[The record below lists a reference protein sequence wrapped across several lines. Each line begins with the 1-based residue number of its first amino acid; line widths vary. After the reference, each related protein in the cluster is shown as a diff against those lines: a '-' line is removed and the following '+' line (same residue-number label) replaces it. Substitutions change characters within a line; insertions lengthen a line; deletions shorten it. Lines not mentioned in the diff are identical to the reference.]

1 MLYFEITDG
10 QWQSEK
16 ETKTMKPSRRENMIT
31 IFKYIQRKPN
41 CTRRQIQNRTK
52 LSWGTVSMMMSE
64 LLEKG
69 LVIEDFPKVAPLG
82 RTPKTI
88 VINNER
94 NRCLGI
100 DINITGLSFVVSDL
114 AGRVIASQYV
124 QVDSLTYVNIL
135 NILFEKSDE
144 FVSFYSPLT
153 LIAISMQGKVD
164 LKKGVSQEVPYIHD
178 WKNVPLKTLFEER
191 YGCPSFL
198 FHDPDCLMTYEL
210 YRNENIIHYIHN
222 SVALRIDESIGISL
236 LLGGKI
242 FYGSN
247 GFNVEIGH
255 TIIAPDGR
263 ECRCGHLG
271 CFEAY
276 CSFSGLKCQ
285 YLLKTDRTITSDQF
299 MVLVEAND
307 PVATDLFREFIKFLT
322 IALSNV
328 IYLYAPEVIFINGKM
343 MSYKHL
349 FAPEIISNLSS
360 LTEQSKTQLIINDY
374 NLEAPALGAI
384 LNSIDADME
393 RILFVDEMSKSREE
407 LAQKI

>member
-1 MLYFEITDG
+1 
-10 QWQSEK
+10 
-16 ETKTMKPSRRENMIT
+16 MIT

-69 LVIEDFPKVAPLG
+69 LVIEDYPKVTPLG

-88 VINNER
+88 IINNER
-94 NRCLGI
+94 NLCLGI

-114 AGRVIASQYV
+114 AGRVIISHFF
-124 QVDSLTYVNIL
+124 QVESLTHANIL
-135 NILFEKSDE
+135 TTLFEKSDE
-144 FVSFYSPLT
+144 FVSTYSPLS

-164 LKKGVSQEVPYIHD
+164 LKKGISHEVPYIQD
-178 WKNVPLKTLFEER
+178 WKDVPLKFLFEER
-191 YGCPSFL
+191 YGRPTFL

-285 YLLKTDRTITSDQF
+285 YLLKTDRVITSDQF
-299 MVLVEAND
+299 MALVEEADDPIANE
-307 PVATDLFREFIKFLT
+307 LFSDFIKFLS

-349 FAPEIISNLSS
+349 FAPQIISALSS
-360 LTEQSKTQLIINDY
+360 LTQQSKTQLILNNY

-393 RILFVDEMSKSREE
+393 RILFVDEMSKLREDP
-407 LAQKI
+407 AHKN

>member
-1 MLYFEITDG
+1 
-10 QWQSEK
+10 
-16 ETKTMKPSRRENMIT
+16 
-31 IFKYIQRKPN
+31 
-41 CTRRQIQNRTK
+41 
-52 LSWGTVSMMMSE
+52 MMMSE

-69 LVIEDFPKVAPLG
+69 LVIEDYPRVVPLG

-94 NRCLGI
+94 NLCLGV

-114 AGRVIASQYV
+114 AGRVIASQYF
-124 QVDSLTYVNIL
+124 QVETLTYANIL
-135 NILFEKSDE
+135 NMLFEKSDE
-144 FVSFYSPLT
+144 FVSAYSPLT

-164 LKKGVSQEVPYIHD
+164 LIKGISHEVPYIQD
-178 WKNVPLKTLFEER
+178 WKDVPLKTLFEER
-191 YGCPSFL
+191 YGRPTFL

-263 ECRCGHLG
+263 ECHCGHLG

-285 YLLKTDRTITSDQF
+285 YLLKTDRHISSDQF
-299 MVLVEAND
+299 MDLVEANE
-307 PVATDLFREFIKFLT
+307 PIASDLFSDFIKFLT

-349 FAPEIISNLSS
+349 FAPQILSNLSS
-360 LTEQSKTQLIINDY
+360 LTEQSKTQLIINNY

-384 LNSIDADME
+384 LNSIDTDME
-393 RILFVDEMSKSREE
+393 RILFIDEMSKLRGEF
-407 LAQKI
+407 AHKN

>member
-1 MLYFEITDG
+1 
-10 QWQSEK
+10 
-16 ETKTMKPSRRENMIT
+16 MKPSRKENMIT

-52 LSWGTVSMMMSE
+52 LSWGTVSMMMTE
-64 LLEKG
+64 MIEKG
-69 LVIEDFPKVAPLG
+69 LVIEDYPKATPLG

-88 VINNER
+88 AINPHR

-100 DINITGLSFVVSDL
+100 DINITGLAFVVSDL
-114 AGRVIASQYV
+114 AGRVIASESFP
-124 QVDSLTYVNIL
+124 VDNLTYSKIMDL
-135 NILFEKSDE
+135 LFEKCDE
-144 FVSFYSPLT
+144 IFAAYSPLS

-164 LKKGVSQEVPYIHD
+164 LKKGISNEVPYIKD
-178 WKNVPLKTLFEER
+178 WKDIPLKALFEAK
-191 YGCPSFL
+191 YGRPTFL

-210 YRNENIIHYIHN
+210 YRNENVIHYIHN

-263 ECRCGHLG
+263 ACHCGHLG

-285 YLLKTDRTITSDQF
+285 YLLKTDQNVSSAHF
-299 MVLVEAND
+299 MELVESND
-307 PVATDLFREFIKFLT
+307 PFATQLFADFIKYLT

-349 FAPEIISNLSS
+349 FASQILSNLSS
-360 LTEQSKTQLIINDY
+360 LTEQSKTQLIINDF

-384 LNSIDADME
+384 LNSIDADLE
-393 RILFVDEMSKSREE
+393 RILFVDESSRLTVKPMKSS
-407 LAQKI
+407 